1 MESKVFT
8 ADYLIPEYYA
18 KSHNTYLF
26 LYTGTYVVSHE
37 FAYVKQCN
45 RLNWKR
51 EFELALQ
58 SPGHS
63 STKKHLIKSNSFSF
77 DEKDIKKN
85 KMSGIPEVQ
94 IINDGIVLL

>member
-37 FAYVKQCN
+37 FAYVKTMQLVKLKTRILT
-45 RLNWKR
+45 RLAVPWPFFNGKTSHPR
-51 EFELALQ
+51 LLLQ
-58 SPGHS
+58 QRFVPY
-63 STKKHLIKSNSFSF
+63 
-77 DEKDIKKN
+77 
-85 KMSGIPEVQ
+85 
-94 IINDGIVLL
+94 